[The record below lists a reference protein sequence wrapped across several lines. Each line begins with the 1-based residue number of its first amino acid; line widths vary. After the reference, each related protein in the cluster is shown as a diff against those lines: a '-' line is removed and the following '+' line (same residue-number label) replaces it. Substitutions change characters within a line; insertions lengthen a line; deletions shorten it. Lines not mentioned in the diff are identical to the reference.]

1 MPRRPLE
8 RFPCPVCGVSE
19 MEEGDY
25 VICHNCKWEN
35 DPNQMRRTD
44 IGGANYISLD
54 YARIY
59 WQLTQKPI
67 PWNLTPEMDAAFKL
81 VDSELNRRKY
91 AKKFGHD
98 KYVQDDGQPET

>member
-1 MPRRPLE
+1 
-8 RFPCPVCGVSE
+8 

-25 VICHNCKWEN
+25 SICHNCKWEN
-35 DPNQMRRTD
+35 DPSQMRRPD